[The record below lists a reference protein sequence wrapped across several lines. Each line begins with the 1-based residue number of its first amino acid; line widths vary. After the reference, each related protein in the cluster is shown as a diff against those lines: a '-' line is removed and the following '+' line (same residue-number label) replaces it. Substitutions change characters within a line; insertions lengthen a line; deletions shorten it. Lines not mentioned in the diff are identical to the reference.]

1 MLLNRLW
8 IGLIVVAFVTAL
20 VKLVGFGDLEVFR
33 LMSDELFNSAK
44 TAFEISLYLTGA
56 LCLWMGIMQIGE
68 QGGAIQ
74 LLTKVVSP
82 LFARLFPEVPKNHPA
97 NGAMMMNFSANMLG
111 LDNAA
116 TPLGLKAMNELQALN
131 PEPEKAS
138 NAQIM
143 FLVLNTSGLTII
155 PLSILAYRA
164 SMGSEAPTEVF
175 LPILIT
181 TFFSSLAGLIFVSIK
196 QKINLFHPTVL
207 AYIGTATLS
216 IGVLLGLIVQHPDW
230 AGPISNVG
238 GNVLLFL
245 IILSFIFMAVR
256 AKANVYDAFIEGAKG
271 GFETAIRI
279 IPFLVAILVA
289 VGVFRASGA
298 MELLFSGIRQLAF
311 SAGMVSV
318 EFIDALPTAFMKP
331 FSGSGAR
338 AMMIDVFNTHGPDS
352 FAGKL
357 ASVFQGSTETTFYVL
372 SVYFGSVGIKKTR
385 YAAGAGLFAD
395 AAGIVIALFVSFLF
409 FSQ

>member
-8 IGLIVVAFVTAL
+8 IGLIVIAFFTAL
-20 VKLVGFGDLEVFR
+20 VKLIGFGDLEVFR
-33 LMSDELFNSAK
+33 LMSDELFSSAK

-56 LCLWMGIMQIGE
+56 LCLWMGMMQIGE
-68 QGGAIQ
+68 QGGAINV
-74 LLTKVVSP
+74 LTKAVSP
-82 LFARLFPEVPKNHPA
+82 LFVKLFPEVPKNHPA

-116 TPLGLKAMNELQALN
+116 TPLGLKAMKELQELN
-131 PEPEKAS
+131 PEPDKAS

-164 SMGSEAPTEVF
+164 SMGSEAPTIVF

-216 IGVLLGLIVQHPDW
+216 IGVLLALIVQNPEW

-238 GNVLLFL
+238 GNILLFL

-256 AKANVYDAFIEGAKG
+256 AKVNVYDAFIEGAKG

-298 MELLFSGIRQLAF
+298 MELLFSGIREIAF
-311 SAGMVSV
+311 TAGMASV

-338 AMMIDVFNTHGPDS
+338 AMMIDVFNTQGPDS

-395 AAGIVIALFVSFLF
+395 AVGIVVALFVAFLF
-409 FSQ
+409 FNQ